1 MVNIPKDELNN
12 ELEFIFQNSLENGVS
27 EDEAFESVVDN
38 LAERLSSLNV
48 PQEFI
53 KECSKFVVDDYKE
66 GLADGQTPIEA
77 FNSAMENLH
86 QNLEKEGFSKNNEE
100 LESNINL
107 DFALTGDSPRLEL
120 MNEAMAK
127 GLSVEDAIKY
137 VNSKLND
144 NSDEFGPPT
153 MAEFNKIT
161 ENTSQTALGKESQE
175 IDKIEATMD
184 AEANKKI
191 PDNTLSDKNVI
202 DDNKILN
209 ESNLDKN
216 DDEIS

>member
-12 ELEFIFQNSLENGVS
+12 ELEFIFQNNLENGVS

-38 LAERLSSLNV
+38 LLERLSSLNV

-66 GLADGQTPIEA
+66 GLANGQTPIEA

-86 QNLEKEGFSKNNEE
+86 QNLEKEDFSKNNEE

-161 ENTSQTALGKESQE
+161 ENTSQTTLGKENQE

-191 PDNTLSDKNVI
+191 PDNTLSDKNII

-209 ESNLDKN
+209 ESNLEKN

>member
-1 MVNIPKDELNN
+1 MELVKTKH
-12 ELEFIFQNSLENGVS
+12 LKVLLIILI
-27 EDEAFESVVDN
+27 
-38 LAERLSSLNV
+38 ERLSSLNV

-66 GLADGQTPIEA
+66 GLANGQTPIEA

-86 QNLEKEGFSKNNEE
+86 QNLEKEDFSKNNEE

-161 ENTSQTALGKESQE
+161 ENTSQTSFGKENQE

-191 PDNTLSDKNVI
+191 PDNTLSDKNII

-209 ESNLDKN
+209 ESNLEKN